1 MKRRPIDIVSAAIL
15 KHAPAMWENVEAN
28 NAMIARGIK
37 AGTIRLPTPTQNDLI
52 LAHLKAGRVIE
63 GWTAWKR
70 FGCARLAARV
80 YDLKHQGHDIR
91 TRMITTST
99 GKRIG
104 LYYLAP

>member
-1 MKRRPIDIVSAAIL
+1 MKQR
-15 KHAPAMWENVEAN
+15 
-28 NAMIARGIK
+28 
-37 AGTIRLPTPTQNDLI
+37 QNDLI

-70 FGCARLAARV
+70 FGCARLAARIFE
-80 YDLKHQGHDIR
+80 LRLNHDIR